1 MEPGGGNRD
10 TQINF
15 NRDTGMHKS
24 SGAYM
29 LRLRKAAWILYA
41 GILTVMT
48 AGLLLLFVT
57 HNLSHA
63 GLYPLWFGGFIAIVI
78 IAAVY
83 HRTSGRLLLG
93 LQQKIF
99 EESQSTEAA
108 RLYQEQ
114 YRSTVDAM
122 IDKIHVI
129 DREHTI
135 ILINRSFLAWA
146 PSFGLSSEREDYLGR
161 SLFDIFPFLPVSV
174 MAEYQ
179 SVFETGSAI
188 STSES
193 FSFGGK
199 TVFTETSKI
208 PVIEH
213 GRVVRIVTAIRDIT
227 DAKRAVEE
235 HARVSER
242 FRNIVERSPF
252 PIAILN
258 AKNRIEYLN
267 PKFNTLFG
275 YSIEDIHDDV
285 TFFQAAYPDIPVRQ
299 VEYDMWLAA
308 AGAGEKRL
316 PGPHRTSI
324 TCRDGSEKNVIVMLV
339 RMEDGQKFVIFE
351 DYTERNNLESQLLHS
366 QKMEAI
372 GRLAGGIA
380 HDFNNILTSIM
391 GYTSILMNS
400 CRESDREHRELGQ
413 IMKSSEM
420 AASLTRQLLAFSRKQ
435 VLKPSVIDLNALVD
449 GIRMI
454 LQRIIGEDIELVTEM
469 SENTPPVIADPAQI
483 EQVLMNLAVNAYD
496 SMSAGGVL
504 TIRTGRITAREK
516 TGAREFATIT
526 VSDTG
531 KGIDRTIID
540 KIFEPF
546 FSTKDPSKGTGLGLS
561 VVYGIVTQHGG
572 FISVTSDP
580 GSGSMFTVK
589 LPAHFTPHADTAQEK
604 RDPASFMGNGETILF
619 VEDEEGVRVS
629 VARILEKYGY
639 RVITATNAGEA
650 LTLFET
656 NRSRIVLVFSDVV
669 MPGISGTELAE
680 ILASKDPTL
689 PILLGSG
696 YTDEKSQWAFIQER
710 GYHFIQKPYKFDHI
724 LATVAGL
731 IRNSPFTEN

>member
-1 MEPGGGNRD
+1 MAPGGGKCD

-15 NRDTGMHKS
+15 NQDTGMHKS

-41 GILTVMT
+41 GILAIMT
-48 AGLLLLFVT
+48 AGLVLLFIT

-63 GLYPLWFGGFIAIVI
+63 GFYPLWIGGFFAIVI
-78 IAAVY
+78 TAAVY

-93 LQQKIF
+93 LQQRIF

-129 DREHTI
+129 DRAHTI
-135 ILINRSFLAWA
+135 ILINRSFLTWA

-179 SVFETGSAI
+179 SVFETGRAI

-193 FSFGGK
+193 FSLGGK

-213 GRVVRIVTAIRDIT
+213 GRVVRIVTAIRDMT
-227 DAKRAVEE
+227 EAKRAVEE

-258 AKNRIEYLN
+258 TKNRIEYLN

-299 VEYDMWLAA
+299 IEYDMWLGA
-308 AGAGEKRL
+308 AGEGENRL

-324 TCRDGSEKNVIVMLV
+324 TCKDGSEKNVIVMLV

-400 CRESDREHRELGQ
+400 CHESDREHGELGQ

-435 VLKPSVIDLNALVD
+435 VLKPSVIELNALVD

-496 SMSAGGVL
+496 SMSTGGVL

-531 KGIDRTIID
+531 KGMDRSIID

-572 FISVTSDP
+572 FITVASDP
-580 GSGSMFTVK
+580 GSGSTFTVK

-604 RDPASFMGNGETILF
+604 RDPASFTGNGETILF

-629 VARILEKYGY
+629 VSRILEKYGY

-650 LTLFET
+650 LALFET

-724 LATVAGL
+724 LSTVAGI
-731 IRNSPFTEN
+731 IRNSPLTEN